1 MKNKFTKLYI
11 DLINNDAGLTL
22 PVVAYYSYLA
32 DKYDTFQRL
41 QGVDEIFVAR
51 STIKKELGLSN
62 NCSRKYEEI
71 LLKNKLIEGKYRTS
85 QGRTHLYFKVAAPI
99 LRYEAPDRNDEAPIL
114 RHTAPDRVDT
124 EPNLRMMQTSIRQ
137 TTLGRKHDVD
147 VLTPEHISIIQS
159 AESFKIARKH
169 ISGLKPQTYNH
180 YKSQVNYV

>member
-51 STIKKELGLSN
+51 STIKKEIGLSN
-62 NCSRKYEEI
+62 TCSRKYEEI
-71 LLKNKLIEGKYRTS
+71 LLENKLIEGKYKTS
-85 QGRTHLYFKVAAPI
+85 QGRTHLYFKI
-99 LRYEAPDRNDEAPIL
+99 
-114 RHTAPDRVDT
+114 TAPNRFHTEPNSVIVEPNRVDT
-124 EPNLRMMQTSIRQ
+124 EPICDMMQTSIRQ